1 VAKRQ
6 TVRRLLRVV
15 TPDFFNI
22 ITSRH
27 FRQRCSE
34 YPVLSGIL
42 VKLHSIEEIR
52 ELEDP
57 AFMVENEIAAG

>member
-1 VAKRQ
+1 
-6 TVRRLLRVV
+6 
-15 TPDFFNI
+15 
-22 ITSRH
+22 
-27 FRQRCSE
+27 
-34 YPVLSGIL
+34 LSGIL